1 MSATRM
7 SPRMPSGPWPSL
19 LVAAALVTLP
29 VAGAALAE
37 QAEGGEQGAIAYA
50 STAPTDA
57 VARLQQKLDAGETTL
72 EFDAKHGYL
81 PSVLSHLKVPVSS
94 QGLVFSRTS
103 LQVDHIAPW
112 APRAVYF
119 NDDVYVGWVQGGPI
133 MEVAAADPKL
143 GAVFYTLEQQPGAHP
158 KFERQTQTCLQCH
171 DSSSITGG
179 VPGFILRSVLPDR
192 YGYVITSIGE
202 GPTTDRTPI
211 DERWG
216 GWYVTGTLGGQP
228 NLGNVFAPMLVHD
241 VDNVKSTLA
250 KARLASA
257 GDVTDLTGRVST
269 KPYLSASSD
278 AVALMVLAHQS
289 HLHNLITIA
298 NYEERK
304 SVYERQLLRSSS
316 SDTAA
321 ADDQLDLRVQTAA
334 ERLVRGLLFAKQAPL
349 AGPIKGTTSFA
360 ADFASLGPRDHRGRS
375 LRDFDLKQRL
385 FRYPLSYLIYS
396 EGFDA
401 LPAPVK
407 SYVYRRLREV
417 LTGADTSADF
427 AGLSAS
433 DREAILQILDETKPD
448 FAESKTTVQP
458 AGH

>member
-1 MSATRM
+1 MPVTRTTPRAMS
-7 SPRMPSGPWPSL
+7 PSGPSL
-19 LVAAALVTLP
+19 LAALALLALP
-29 VAGAALAE
+29 VAGAALAG
-37 QAEGGEQGAIAYA
+37 QSDGEQGAIAYA

-57 VARLQQKLDAGETTL
+57 VSRLQRDLDEGRTTL
-72 EFDAKHGYL
+72 EFDPKHGYL
-81 PSVLSHLKVPVSS
+81 PSVLSHLHVPVSS

-133 MEVAAADPKL
+133 MEVADADPKL
-143 GAVFYTLEQQPGAHP
+143 GGVFYTLEQQPGEHP
-158 KFERQTQTCLQCH
+158 KFERQTSTCLQCH

-179 VPGFILRSVLPDR
+179 VPGFILRSVFPDR
-192 YGYVITSIGE
+192 YGYVITPIGE

-211 DERWG
+211 DQRWG

-228 NLGNVFAPMLVHD
+228 NMGNTFAPLLAHD
-241 VDNVKSTLA
+241 VDNVKRTLA
-250 KARLASA
+250 AAREAST
-257 GDVTDLTGRVST
+257 GDVTDLKGRVST

-289 HLHNLITIA
+289 HVHNLITIA

-304 SVYERQLLRSSS
+304 AAYDRQLLRQSS
-316 SDTAA
+316 SDSAA
-321 ADDQLDLRVQTAA
+321 ADDQLDLRVRTAA
-334 ERLVRGLLFAKQAPL
+334 ERLLRGLLFAKEAPL
-349 AGPIKGTTSFA
+349 AGPIAGTSSFA
-360 ADFASLGPRDHRGRS
+360 SDFEALGPRDHRGRS
-375 LRDFDLKQRL
+375 LRDFDLKARL

-396 EGFDA
+396 ESFNA

-407 SYVYRRLREV
+407 GYVYRRLREV
-417 LTGADTSADF
+417 LTGADTSEDF

-433 DREAILQILDETKPD
+433 DREAILQILDDTKPD
-448 FAESKTTVQP
+448 FAGSKTTVDP
-458 AGH
+458 AGR